1 MSEANKRETLLPE
14 ELNAELI
21 FKLSEIIESLLRLN
35 RLTVD
40 VLAQYTNVEQYE
52 QMIRDISAGND
63 VIIE

>member
-1 MSEANKRETLLPE
+1 MSEANKRETLLPV
-14 ELNAELI
+14 ELNIELI
-21 FKLSEIIESLLRLN
+21 NKLSEIIESLIKLN

-40 VLAQYTNVEQYE
+40 ILAQYINVEQYE

>member
-1 MSEANKRETLLPE
+1 MSNANKRETLLPN
-14 ELNAELI
+14 ELNEELI

-40 VLAQYTNVEQYE
+40 VLSQYTNVEQYE

>member
-1 MSEANKRETLLPE
+1 MSEANKRETLLPN
-14 ELNAELI
+14 ELNEELI

-40 VLAQYTNVEQYE
+40 VLSQYTNVEQYE

>member
-1 MSEANKRETLLPE
+1 MSNANKRETLLPN
-14 ELNAELI
+14 ELNEELI
-21 FKLSEIIESLLRLN
+21 FKLSEMIESLLRLN

-52 QMIRDISAGND
+52 QMMRDISAGND